1 MTLKEAQQNIDSIA
15 RGPESIAKAVQGLN
29 SKALRYKPAPDK
41 WCILEVVAHLAD
53 VEIVQGHRLRQALAE
68 AQPSFA
74 PMDQEAWAAHLGYA
88 ETPLEDS
95 LEAFRV
101 ARKANLRLLRRVSEA
116 DLQKG
121 GFHPELKR
129 VHTVAEIIQRLAA
142 HDPNHLGQIER
153 LKQQGKT

>member
-1 MTLKEAQQNIDSIA
+1 MTRNEAQQNIDNIA
-15 RGPESIAKAVQGLN
+15 RGPENIARAVQGLD
-29 SKALRYKPAPDK
+29 SVALHHKPAPDK
-41 WCILEVVAHLAD
+41 WCVLEIVAHLAD

-68 AQPSFA
+68 PQPTFA
-74 PMDQEAWAAHLGYA
+74 PMDQEAWAAHLGYT
-88 ETPLEDS
+88 ENSLEDS

-101 ARKANLRLLRRVSEA
+101 ARKANLRLLRRISDA

-129 VHTVAEIIQRLAA
+129 VHTVAEIIQRLAT

-153 LKQQGKT
+153 LKQQARC